1 MRTTN
6 SLPGAP
12 HAAEVSGAGLPSLDL
27 DDGRGVRVAHSSFH
41 GHQRFS
47 WDLFRGFESCRVL
60 TYSIDLRT
68 VRRLFADLGVAKIE
82 CVIGTL
88 ATIDRIEKI
97 LAAQQAAISSAA
109 VIVTELSNAGCDVVA
124 ELASGRLAFRVLKDQ
139 VSHTKLYLLAG
150 GTKPATRVIIGSAN
164 FSEQAFSGRQHE
176 TLAMYDDDSAAWA
189 FYESMYRDVRDMA
202 SQEIDP
208 ALLTARNRPVDI
220 QDAPLLADD
229 SPSVLI
235 VGDGSAGETDEERAS
250 IIRKAKEIRNRIGPV
265 LPAARGHRLTLEA
278 DRKASIRRAL
288 RQRPPAD
295 AEPASFTI
303 LADTR
308 TATFAGKEFALD
320 YDPALAVADGAA
332 MTEYFAGFEQFSGT
346 PQELFELQQEYFA
359 FWSWLYF
366 APFMCDLRNRAALA
380 NRDVVRFERVAVL
393 YGKSNCG
400 KTSLIRALL
409 RSMFPDEPLAA
420 CMDKNLFKAATLD
433 AITRRAKRCPM
444 FFDDI
449 TAKQMASTGKDFIKD
464 ENQPGLAEYPALVIS
479 MNRHEDSFPD
489 EIMKRAFLIYTK
501 TALAVFKHQ
510 ARQDQ
515 DERIRRVTDRLTGHL
530 YRRYLHLVLDE
541 LDRDPLPD
549 DWLELSSRVLSEL
562 LAPAADSDPPQWA
575 APQTLNLH
583 AERRYKSLRNKL
595 GYLLRPEA
603 MIDSS
608 SKQPE
613 GWWIHPDADRVVV
626 RERVNQYGRGAFKWE
641 QVPSTIIDADAPSS
655 GHTTLVLSELQEFLT
670 SWTHPSTSPPTPN
683 IDQTQ
688 PAEPKRRRWG
698 FRRYRPP
705 R

>member
-1 MRTTN
+1 MHTSQ
-6 SLPGAP
+6 SLPAAP
-12 HAAEVSGAGLPSLDL
+12 HAAEVSGAGPPSLDL
-27 DDGRGVRVAHSSFH
+27 DDGSGVRVAHCSFH
-41 GHQRFS
+41 GHRKFS

-82 CVIGTL
+82 CVIGTV
-88 ATIDRIEKI
+88 ATIDRIEKV

-109 VIVTELSNAGCDVVA
+109 VIVNELSNAGRDVVA
-124 ELASGRLAFRVLKDQ
+124 ALASGRLAFRVLKDQ
-139 VSHTKLYLLAG
+139 VSHSKLYLLAG
-150 GTKPATRVIIGSAN
+150 GTQPATRVIIGSAN
-164 FSEQAFSGRQHE
+164 FSEQGFSGRQHE

-189 FYESMYRDVRDMA
+189 FYESMYREVRDMA

-208 ALLTARNRPVDI
+208 GILTARNRPVDI
-220 QDAPLLADD
+220 HDAPLLADD
-229 SPSVLI
+229 S
-235 VGDGSAGETDEERAS
+235 
-250 IIRKAKEIRNRIGPV
+250 
-265 LPAARGHRLTLEA
+265 
-278 DRKASIRRAL
+278 
-288 RQRPPAD
+288 
-295 AEPASFTI
+295 
-303 LADTR
+303 
-308 TATFAGKEFALD
+308 
-320 YDPALAVADGAA
+320 AA
-332 MTEYFAGFEQFSGT
+332 MNEYFSGFEQFSGT
-346 PQELFELQQEYFA
+346 KQEIFELQQEYFA

-366 APFMCDLRNRAALA
+366 APFMCDLRNRATLA

-433 AITRRAKRCPM
+433 DITRRAKRCPI

-449 TAKQMASTGKDFIKD
+449 TAKQMASTGKDLIKD
-464 ENQPGLAEYPALVIS
+464 ENQPGLAEYPALLIS
-479 MNRHEDSFPD
+479 MNRHEDGFPD

-501 TALAVFKHQ
+501 TALAVFRHQ

-530 YRRYLHLVLDE
+530 YRRYLQLVLDE

-549 DWLELSSRVLSEL
+549 DWLELSSRVLSGL

-613 GWWIHPDADRVVV
+613 GWWIHPETDRVVV

-641 QVPSTIIDADAPSS
+641 QVPSTIVDADAPSS
-655 GHTTLVLSELQEFLT
+655 GHTTLVLSELHEFLPA
-670 SWTHPSTSPPTPN
+670 WTHPSTSPPTPGTA
-683 IDQTQ
+683 QTQ
-688 PAEPKRRRWG
+688 PAQPKRRRWRL
-698 FRRYRPP
+698 RRYRPP